1 MKARKGI
8 LLAGGAGS
16 RLWPITVPISK
27 QLLPVYDKP
36 MVYYPL
42 TTLMLAGIRDVLV
55 ITTPMDQPRFE
66 QLLGDGRQFGMT
78 ISYQVQTKADG
89 IAQAFILGAKFLDG
103 APCALVLGDNIF
115 YGAGFSEL
123 LLELVAI
130 EMGAVSFA
138 YYVHDPERYG
148 VCKFADDGSPMEIQ
162 EKPQHFLSN
171 WVLTGLYF
179 YDDQVV
185 DVARSIR
192 PSARGELEITA
203 VNQYYLEHK
212 QLHVEKLGRGH
223 AWLDAGT
230 HSSLLEAAQF
240 IYSIEQRQ
248 GLKIGC
254 PEEVA
259 WRMGFITTTQ
269 LEKFIHHC
277 GRPDYAGYL
286 RRVLEMEK

>member
-1 MKARKGI
+1 
-8 LLAGGAGS
+8 
-16 RLWPITVPISK
+16 
-27 QLLPVYDKP
+27 

-55 ITTPMDQPRFE
+55 ITTPMDQTRFE
-66 QLLGDGRQFGMT
+66 QLLGDGQQFGMT
-78 ISYQVQTKADG
+78 ISYQVQAKPDG
-89 IAQAFILGAKFLDG
+89 IALAFILGAKFLDG

-123 LLELVAI
+123 LLELVDI
-130 EMGAVSFA
+130 EMGAVSLA

-148 VCKFADDGSPMEIQ
+148 VCKFAADGSPREIQ
-162 EKPQHFLSN
+162 EKPQQFLSN
-171 WVLTGLYF
+171 WALTGLYF
-179 YDDQVV
+179 YDEQVV

-203 VNQYYLEHK
+203 VNQYYLERK
-212 QLHVEKLGRGH
+212 QLHVEKMGRGY

-230 HSSLLEAAQF
+230 HASLLEASQF
-240 IYSIEQRQ
+240 VYSIEQRQ

-269 LEKFIHHC
+269 LEEFIHNC
-277 GRPDYAGYL
+277 CQPDYAGYL
-286 RRVLEMEK
+286 RRVLEMDK